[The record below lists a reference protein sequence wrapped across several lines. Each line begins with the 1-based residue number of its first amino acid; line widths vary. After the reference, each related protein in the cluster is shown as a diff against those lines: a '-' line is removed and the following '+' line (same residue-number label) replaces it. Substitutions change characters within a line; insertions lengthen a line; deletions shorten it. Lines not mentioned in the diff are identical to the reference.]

1 VRSMNK
7 ELFDA
12 QDKSE
17 EGMMK
22 FASAMK
28 EVNWDNAEDR
38 RAVALTFLKFIK
50 LDVQKDNLVPLIAD
64 VEQVP
69 VGATPQWVVRKGIKA
84 YVHEPGTYAPRS
96 HITQITNTIAS
107 EMVSVHPEMEIEQ
120 LAAGRYGT
128 VADIRNMVKEEL
140 LGRRYA
146 TIWNTLINSVSAS
159 DSNYGTYAWNAS
171 NQAKKDVLVSGLK
184 WVNDIGNGAKAIVG
198 RYSLVADI
206 VEFGGYAET
215 TKSKIDNQ
223 GYLGSFR
230 GVPIVALNQYTDGY
244 GIRRI
249 NADNIIIV
257 SKGTT
262 KLAETQPLKVKE
274 AVDIN
279 DLMWHQHYYEKYGV
293 SVFFPEKNFRIAVSG
308 SNPWG

>member
-1 VRSMNK
+1 MNEN
-7 ELFDA
+7 ELFES
-12 QDKSE
+12 QLKQE
-17 EGMMK
+17 EAMEK

-28 EVNWDNAEDR
+28 EVDWDNAEQR
-38 RAVALTFLKFIK
+38 KAVALKFLKFIK
-50 LDVQKDNLVPLIAD
+50 LDVQRDNMVSLFAD

-69 VGATPQWVVRKGIKA
+69 VGSTPQWIVRKGIKA

-107 EMVSVHPEMEIEQ
+107 EMISVHPEMEIEQ

-140 LGRRYA
+140 LGRKYA
-146 TIWNTLINSVSAS
+146 TIWNTVISSISAS
-159 DSNYGTYAWNAS
+159 DTNYNTYAYGAS
-171 NQAKKDVLVSGLK
+171 NQKKKDCLVSGLK

-198 RYSLVADI
+198 RYSLLADI
-206 VEFGGYAET
+206 TEFDGYAET
-215 TKSKIDNQ
+215 TKTQVDNS
-223 GYLGSFR
+223 GYLGKFR
-230 GVPIVALNQYTDGY
+230 GVPLIALNQYTDGY

-249 NADNIIIV
+249 DADNVMII
-257 SKGTT
+257 SNGTT
-262 KLAETQPLKVKE
+262 KLAETQGLKVKE
-274 AVDIN
+274 AIDIN

-293 SVFFPEKNFRIAVSG
+293 AVFFPEKNWRIEVTG